1 LTRLVVRSTT
11 STISR
16 LRPVL
21 WVAAGAL
28 AAADVACLLAIK
40 RGWLVAR
47 PAALAALVC
56 VTALALCTCAVEA
69 GVRAARGPR
78 RISALAAVL
87 GATGLLAVGVG
98 GLANWAFSLQGFVVV
113 AERAPVRLAQTEA
126 LDAFAAGP
134 LASRRELDLTLA
146 LARLELVGA
155 GPEHF
160 RAVSRLRVL
169 DAAGEEVGI
178 SVDRGSAARFRTLV
192 FHQGAFGFAPR
203 IVVTQRDR
211 PLLDEHVPFRTVR
224 EGSAGIAFVRDFE
237 ITKEKLLLRCALAL
251 DDLNEDMKGHPR
263 LELSVEREGV
273 PVGAGTLK
281 PGEFADLADGYRV
294 GFAGLR
300 RWSEID
306 ISRRTYDAPIRVG
319 LALFAA
325 AVLLWPFAA
334 WRRW

>member
-1 LTRLVVRSTT
+1 MRSPTSTT
-11 STISR
+11 SR
-16 LRPVL
+16 LRAVL
-21 WVAAGAL
+21 WAAAGAL
-28 AAADVACLLAIK
+28 AAADAAYLLAMK
-40 RGWLVAR
+40 RGSLAPR
-47 PAALAALVC
+47 PAVLAALVC
-56 VTALALCTCAVEA
+56 VTALALCACAVEA
-69 GVRAARGPR
+69 AVRAARGPR
-78 RISALAAVL
+78 RVSALAAVL
-87 GATGLLAVGVG
+87 GAAGLIAVGAG
-98 GLANWAFSLQGFVVV
+98 GFATWAFSLQGFVVV
-113 AERAPVRLAQTEA
+113 AEREPVRLARTET
-126 LDAFAAGP
+126 LDAFVAGP
-134 LASRRELDLTLA
+134 LANLRELHLTLA

-224 EGSAGIAFVRDFE
+224 EGPAGIAFARDFE
-237 ITKEKLLLRCALAL
+237 ISREKLLLRCALAL

-263 LELSVEREGV
+263 LELSIEREGV

-325 AVLLWPFAA
+325 SVLLWPLAA